1 MRGLVAV
8 LLVVGAW
15 TLGLVLFADRVARST
30 PAPTLAPA
38 DGIVALT
45 GASSLRLSEAARLLE
60 QGRAKRLLIS
70 GVNPNSRRAEVRDVA
85 HDGGRSWDCCVDLG
99 FRAEDTRGNA
109 AEIAGWTRRHHYR
122 SLIVV
127 TADYHMPR
135 ALLELRASLPDVELR
150 PYPVRTGV
158 VDARGWWRNSLE
170 ARRLAVEYCKYLVVR
185 GRSEVLRLTG
195 GASPRSGAE
204 ALRPE
209 AAA

>member
-1 MRGLVAV
+1 MRGLLVV

-15 TLGLVLFADRVARST
+15 ALGLLLFADRVARST
-30 PAPTLAPA
+30 PAPLPARA

-85 HDGGRSWDCCVDLG
+85 RDAGRAWDCCVDLG

-109 AEIAGWTRRHHYR
+109 AETAGWTRRRGYR

-135 ALLELRASLPDVELR
+135 ALLELRASLPDVELT

-158 VDARGWWRNSLE
+158 VDARDWWRSSLE
-170 ARRLAVEYCKYLVVR
+170 ARRLAVEYCKYLIVW
-185 GRSEVLRLTG
+185 GRSAVLRATG
-195 GASPRSGAE
+195 APAPRAAGEDA
-204 ALRPE
+204 RPE
-209 AAA
+209 ASA